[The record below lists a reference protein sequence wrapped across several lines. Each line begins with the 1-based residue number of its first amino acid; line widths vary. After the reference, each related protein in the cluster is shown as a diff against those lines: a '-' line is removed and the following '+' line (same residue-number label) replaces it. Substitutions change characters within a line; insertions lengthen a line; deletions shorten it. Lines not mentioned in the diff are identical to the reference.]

1 MGMKMICI
9 QVTQPQFEKLSI
21 YLFLKVCYADLI
33 TTAIFFE
40 LIVEHEQ
47 KIVALK
53 QENYKLKKSTVEH
66 EQKIV
71 VLKTEDFLSWSF
83 SCLSTINFCFAWIR
97 QSSIKIIK
105 MLLNAGKVNILFR
118 GQEYGL

>member
-9 QVTQPQFEKLSI
+9 QVTQPHFEKLSI
-21 YLFLKVCYADLI
+21 YLLLKVCHADLI
-33 TTAIFFE
+33 MTAIFFE

-71 VLKTEDFLSWSF
+71 VLKTEDFLS
-83 SCLSTINFCFAWIR
+83 
-97 QSSIKIIK
+97 
-105 MLLNAGKVNILFR
+105 
-118 GQEYGL
+118 